1 MNCKQF
7 NRGLKYFALFMVVL
21 LTGCSE
27 DNLVQSPVS
36 SIPELNEVNVNDN
49 PNNVVSAVVSVT
61 SKNASSLRVEFGED
75 SIHTHST
82 PSFPVTSNSTVVPV
96 LGLKANRTYFIRVAA
111 VSSSGYTITSQWYNF
126 TTQPLPDNITRY
138 SIVVNNS
145 PADGFTMLGFTG
157 GGMNT
162 SYAVIMNNIGEII
175 WYRKFNG
182 PVTDFQKQPGGTYTV
197 FSILDDRRSIF
208 YELDGL
214 GNILHEYQST
224 STVETGPHELLIRGT
239 GYTLFGVEYR
249 TMDLTQF
256 GGLPNATVRGLIVE
270 HGGSGS
276 FLWNTFDHLSITE
289 AMPDI
294 PLNTQSVNPWHGN
307 AIEID
312 RDGNY
317 LVSFRNSDMIVKVS
331 SQTGNIIWRLGGRNN
346 QFTFINDVFNGF
358 SHQHAIRRLDNG
370 NIILFDNGNLHS
382 PQVSRAAE
390 YVLDENNKTARLVWQ
405 YIPSPALYASA
416 LGYAQRLPNGNT
428 LICFGTAQRIIEVDI
443 AGSKRWELSIDEP
456 QRYSYRA
463 FKINTLY

>member
-1 MNCKQF
+1 MKLILVI
-7 NRGLKYFALFMVVL
+7 NRIKYSTLLLIVL
-21 LTGCSE
+21 VGGCSE
-27 DNLVQSPVS
+27 DIVQPPIS
-36 SIPELNEVNVNDN
+36 SVPELSEVSINNN

-61 SKNASSLRVEFGED
+61 AKNSASIRVEFGED
-75 SIHTHST
+75 SFHTQYT
-82 PSFPVTSNSTVVPV
+82 PSFPVTGNSTVAPV
-96 LGLKANRTYFIRVAA
+96 LGLRANKTYLMRAVA
-111 VSSSGYTITSQWYNF
+111 VSSTGNTAASQWYNF
-126 TTQPLPDNITRY
+126 TTQSLPDNITRY

-145 PADGFTMLGFTG
+145 PAGGFVMLGFTG
-157 GGMNT
+157 GGLTT
-162 SYAVIMNNIGEII
+162 SYAVIMNNNGEII

-197 FSILDDRRSIF
+197 FSILDDRRSKF

-214 GNILHEYQST
+214 GNLLHEYQST
-224 STVETGPHELLIRGT
+224 ATLETGPHELLIRGT

-249 TMDLTQF
+249 TMNLTQF
-256 GGLPNATVRGLIVE
+256 GGLPNATVRGLTVE

-276 FLWNTFDHLSITE
+276 FLWNTFDHLSVTE

-346 QFTFINDVFNGF
+346 QFTFINDLYNGF

-382 PQVSRAAE
+382 PQVSRTAE
-390 YVLDENNKTARLVWQ
+390 YVLDENNKTATLVWQ
-405 YIPSPALYASA
+405 YIPSPSLYASA
-416 LGYAQRLPNGNT
+416 LGYAQRLANGNT
-428 LICFGTAQRIIEVDI
+428 LICFGTAQRITEVDMSG
-443 AGSKRWELSIDEP
+443 AKRWELSIDEP
-456 QRYSYRA
+456 QRFSYRA